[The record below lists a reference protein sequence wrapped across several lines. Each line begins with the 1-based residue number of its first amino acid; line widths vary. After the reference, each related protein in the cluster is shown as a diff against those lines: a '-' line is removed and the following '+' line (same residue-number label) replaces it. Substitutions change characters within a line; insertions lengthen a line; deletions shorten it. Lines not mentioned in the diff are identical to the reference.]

1 MHTPGHNPYISSI
14 DPYSFTYG
22 PDYWFEDYHD
32 FSLPGYEYSGIN
44 QTIMEAL
51 SNVMGGGYAGSIFD
65 ISQMPGIDLGDF
77 RTFENENIDDIEI
90 YWGEDGQMELHMSP
104 DNKAGMTTHYG
115 QEMQDVQT
123 YFTPESPYDPSMG
136 ALPFVNVFDPES
148 LALGLSAVTGYDDSI
163 LASEVRALNPAML
176 EKTEG
181 QYYEPLE
188 QAKRSD
194 LVEDKVKE
202 LSRVA
207 TGGFAGSAGRQA
219 GLSGAE
225 RLYRG
230 GYEDLIAQIEK
241 MKGSAT
247 EDVLDT
253 IYSWQELMSGVQG

>member
-1 MHTPGHNPYISSI
+1 MHTPGHNQYINPI
-14 DPYSFTYG
+14 DPYYFMYG
-22 PDYWFEDYHD
+22 PDTGDDYEG
-32 FSLPGYEYSGIN
+32 FYLPGYEYSGIN

-51 SNVMGGGYAGSIFD
+51 SNVMGGGYSGSTFD
-65 ISQMPGIDLGDF
+65 ISQMPGIDLEDF
-77 RTFENENIDDIEI
+77 HTYTGIDIDDIEL

-104 DNKAGMTTHYG
+104 DTQGGMTTHYG
-115 QEMQDVQT
+115 QEMGDEQT
-123 YFTPESPYDPSMG
+123 YFTPQSSYDPSMG
-136 ALPFVNVFDPES
+136 ALPFVDVFDPES
-148 LALGLSAVTGYDDSI
+148 LAVALSGITGYDDSI
-163 LASEVRALNPAML
+163 LASEVRTLNPAML

-202 LSRVA
+202 ISRIP